1 MAFISFQPSD
11 YFGSLL
17 YTGNG
22 TAVGSGGNAL
32 TGVGFQPDMTWIK
45 CRNAA
50 QGHQLFDAARGATK
64 VIWPEDQGAETTRA
78 ESLASWQ
85 SDGFTL
91 GNDGDVNT
99 NSNTYVSWNWKM
111 GTTSGLSGGTI
122 TPSAYSINATSG
134 VGIYAYAGT
143 SAAATIA
150 HGLGQ
155 APECLIVKK
164 VTAADS
170 WWVYHRNTHSD
181 ITTSNQYYTVLNT
194 TVTRNTNSG
203 AWNNTSPTDT
213 LIHLGDAGNT
223 NSSSGSA
230 TYIMYAFTSKNGF
243 SKMGGYKGNA
253 DAADAPFCYTG
264 FRPSMVIF
272 KCASSSDGWWMATR
286 KILGYN
292 RIVKF
297 LTPDTA
303 EAEQTGGTDHSVDFV
318 SNGFRIRASGNEAN
332 KDGGDFI
339 FMAFADSPVVSS
351 NSIPGTA
358 F

>member
-11 YFGSLL
+11 YFSSLL
-17 YTGNG
+17 YTGTGATHN
-22 TAVGSGGNAL
+22 V
-32 TGVGFQPDMTWIK
+32 TGVGFQPDFSWIK
-45 CRNAA
+45 IRSEANNHEVYDAVRGASKRIYPDLNNAEDTNTA
-50 QGHQLFDAARGATK
+50 GLSSFDA
-64 VIWPEDQGAETTRA
+64 
-78 ESLASWQ
+78 
-85 SDGFTL
+85 DGFT
-91 GNDGDVNT
+91 VNT
-99 NSNTYVSWNWKM
+99 STAVNKSAGTLVSWNWKA

-122 TPSAYSINATSG
+122 TPSAYSINTTSG
-134 VGIYAYAGT
+134 VGIYAYAGNST
-143 SAAATIA
+143 SGATIA

-155 APECLIVKK
+155 APECVMVKK

-181 ITTSNQYYTVLNT
+181 ITTSNEYYTVLNT
-194 TVTRNTNSG
+194 TVARVDQSS
-203 AWNNTSPTDT
+203 AWNDTSPTDT
-213 LIHLGDAGNT
+213 LITLGNGGNV
-223 NSSSGSA
+223 NSSSGSS
-230 TYIMYAFTSKNGF
+230 TYIMYAFTSKKGF

-253 DAADAPFCYTG
+253 DGTDAPFCYTG

-297 LTPDTA
+297 LTPDTD

-318 SNGFRIRASGNEAN
+318 SNGFRIRGSGTEGN